1 MKRTLSLIACAMVV
15 MFICALFGCC
25 ADSSLPVIGIAQ
37 YAEHGSLDNCRE
49 GFITGL
55 EQAGLVQG
63 VDFELDYQNA
73 GADDSINQQI
83 AQNFA
88 SKNVDLVC
96 AIATP
101 SAVLCYSQAEEK
113 NIPVVFTAVTDVES
127 AGLSS
132 GNVTGT
138 SDKLPVTAQLELIR
152 KIQPDAKTI
161 GIIYTTSEPN
171 SVSAIA
177 EYKSNADKYGF
188 TIEEIGVTSQAEVT
202 QATDTLINKGVDC
215 FSNLTDNN
223 VVSVLGS
230 VLEKTNDAKIPVY
243 GSEVEQVTLGCVASA
258 GINYFDLGKQ
268 TGEIAA
274 KIFKGEAQASDIPY
288 VSISEYDY
296 YINSVT
302 AKELGI
308 TFSDEIINMSIE
320 STK

>member
-1 MKRTLSLIACAMVV
+1 MKRIISIVTLIIVV
-15 MFICALFGCC
+15 FALCGC
-25 ADSSLPVIGIAQ
+25 SNNSLPVIAISQ

-49 GFITGL
+49 GFIQGL
-55 EQAGLVQG
+55 SDSGLVEG
-63 VDFELDYQNA
+63 TDYKLDYQNA

-88 SKNVDLVC
+88 SKGVSLIC

-101 SAVLCYSQAEEK
+101 SAVLCYSQAEDKE
-113 NIPVVFTAVTDVES
+113 IPVVFTAVTDVEA
-127 AGLSS
+127 AGLNT

-152 KIQPDAKTI
+152 EVQPDSKII

-177 EYKSNADKYGF
+177 EYKQYASDYGF
-188 TIEEIGVTSQAEVT
+188 TIEEIGVTSQAEVA

-223 VVSVLGS
+223 VVSVLAS
-230 VLEKTNDAKIPVY
+230 ILEKTNNAGIPVY
-243 GSEVEQVTLGCVASA
+243 GSEVEQVSLGCVASA

-268 TGEIAA
+268 TGEMAA
-274 KIFKGEAQASDIPY
+274 KIFKGESKASDIPY
-288 VSISEYDY
+288 ISISEYDY
-296 YINSVT
+296 YINSVS
-302 AKELGI
+302 ADFLGI
-308 TFSDEIINMSIE
+308 TFSDELIAKSIE
-320 STK
+320 SSK